1 MVATLEQLHQELS
14 VLKQKTAEIAHNLRQ
29 VLAEYLRVLGQSAH
43 KQLILSGYH
52 LCTQIYPDAFLQLS
66 VSARESLQQNIRE
79 LGRQLVASL
88 LELQRPLQDIEF
100 ENELDPTLLLEILE
114 TLEDEMVERIQHS
127 SRQLNQNL
135 QDAQV
140 MEIKAL
146 DKLLEM
152 AEKAEKQGRS
162 VTNPPHL
169 LKALIDPKESG
180 DDDLDPVVAVYLQ
193 IGDLEFTDPEL
204 MGWRQKLRPLLHH
217 LGKVQ
222 QNYAQKQEERLTA
235 EAIAA
240 WKSTWIGEDSPMGG
254 STG

>member
-1 MVATLEQLHQELS
+1 MAATLEQLHQELG
-14 VLKQKTAEIAHNLRQ
+14 VLKQKTAEIAQNLRQ
-29 VLAEYLRVLGQSAH
+29 ILAEYLRVLGQSAH
-43 KQLILSGYH
+43 KQLIMSGFH
-52 LCTQIYPDAFLQLS
+52 LCTEVYPDGFLQLS
-66 VSARESLQQNIRE
+66 VPARESLQHKIRE

-88 LELQRPLQDIEF
+88 LDVQRPLQELEF
-100 ENELDPTLLLEILE
+100 DKELDPTDLLELWE
-114 TLEDEMVERIQHS
+114 TLEDDIIEHIQQS
-127 SRQLNQNL
+127 SRQLNQTL

-169 LKALIDPKESG
+169 LKALVDPKESMEDG
-180 DDDLDPVVAVYLQ
+180 LDPVVAVYLQ

-204 MGWRQKLRPLLHH
+204 MGWRQKLRPLLQN
-217 LGKVQ
+217 LSKVQ
-222 QNYAQKQEERLTA
+222 QTFAQKQEERLTA
-235 EAIAA
+235 EAISA

-254 STG
+254 SPG